1 MMGHYMA
8 GVGIGLGAVGEGDVA
23 VLVGMGD
30 ITVLV
35 GMGEGDVLVRVGVVV
50 VRAGRD
56 SLQWL
61 VQLLLIMMP
70 HVGVPEPVPDSL
82 L

>member
-23 VLVGMGD
+23 
-30 ITVLV
+30 VLV

-70 HVGVPEPVPDSL
+70 HVGVPEPLPDSL